1 MSRIRSLLF
10 LITIFISFAPPTW
23 ACNSY
28 QLNQIK
34 LDVEQKIQL
43 LSVRNY
49 NYDFLSQ
56 LQQDVLN
63 QKSFLENCFKTEN
76 ANLSHIKS
84 TLSTPNNMSSL
95 EKQNILVIQ
104 QNTEEHINLTKYSLN
119 QINQS
124 LIIIHDRLNYA
135 KDYTDYRNQ
144 FKSLLELLQ
153 EGNFIRPSFKSFGE
167 IFPVIYDSIVEKS
180 FTVLFHLLSILCISL
195 ITLYLTKKYT
205 KKQLNPIRK
214 SFYLHSRFTILML
227 FPFMGLFLTSHHGT
241 DTWLIQPAG
250 LIFLRWA
257 IIMCFIKISSMHYL
271 CLLSKNITIDK
282 FNLLSNLAQ
291 KIFYSLLFVGVFQFL
306 TINCFENGD
315 LIELTH
321 LLIVIPLFFCFYTYY
336 MIQMIIELTT
346 IEYFPSQ
353 TPLKLKT
360 YRYLGIAL
368 LIIYM
373 IIRQSTVYLGYQLF
387 STAQFTCSLI
397 IFIYFFRYL
406 HFIKTLKQNLNPDL
420 KQGWVKL
427 KSLFGV
433 KPNEN
438 LMEFNILIGLFNI
451 IFFYYLVIFNFY
463 VLTIP
468 EYYIFLLKNL
478 IHYPILLSTLDFS
491 PINTIKAILAFT
503 ITVLMGKFIACR
515 ITQNPKYAHDIDK
528 RLTIDIVIHYS
539 FYILATLISL
549 LFIGLS
555 AAHISVII
563 GSIGVGLGIGAQ
575 YIVHNMIS
583 GLIIITKKI
592 VHVGDFI
599 SIINLSKGNDI
610 TSGKIEKISILS
622 TEILDEDQLLINV
635 PNSYIL
641 ENCVINFTSS
651 ENVNTCYVNLKIKNI
666 HDYHKI
672 VTQIINLL
680 KSYPDVIQSFPYAP
694 SVKLLQSKTENNQ
707 EYRNINISFSVS
719 NLSEKQFIYSQIKN
733 KILEEL
739 KNELFS
745 VKENKKDADDD

>member
-1 MSRIRSLLF
+1 LH
-10 LITIFISFAPPTW
+10 
-23 ACNSY
+23 
-28 QLNQIK
+28 QIK
-34 LDVEQKIQL
+34 LDVEQKKQL

-167 IFPVIYDSIVEKS
+167 IFPVIYDSIVEKPIS
-180 FTVLFHLLSILCISL
+180 AILRIFSISCISL
-195 ITLYLTKKYT
+195 ICIYLIKKYS
-205 KKQLNPIRK
+205 KKQTNPIRK
-214 SFYLHSRFTILML
+214 SFYLHSRFTVLIL
-227 FPFMGLFLTSHHGT
+227 FPIMGIFFVAHHET
-241 DTWLIQPAG
+241 NSWLIQPAG

-257 IIMCFIKISSMHYL
+257 IIMCFIKISTTYYL
-271 CLLSKNITIDK
+271 CFLSNNITVDK
-282 FNLLSNLAQ
+282 FNLLSNITQ
-291 KIFYSLLFVGVFQFL
+291 KLIYILLFVGFFQFL
-306 TINCFENGD
+306 MLNCFNNGD
-315 LIELTH
+315 IIELAH
-321 LLIVIPLFFCFYTYY
+321 LVIVIPLFFCFYTYL
-336 MIQMIIELTT
+336 MLRLIIELTT
-346 IEYFPSQ
+346 VDYFPSQ
-353 TPLKLKT
+353 PPFNLKT
-360 YRYLGIAL
+360 YRYLGISFV
-368 LIIYM
+368 IIYM
-373 IIRQSTVYLGYQLF
+373 VVRQSMVYFGYQLF

-406 HFIKTLKQNLNPDL
+406 HFVKNLKQNLNPDL
-420 KQGWVKL
+420 KQGWIKL

-433 KPNEN
+433 KANEN
-438 LMEFNILIGLFNI
+438 LMEFNILIGMFNI
-451 IFFYYLVIFNFY
+451 IFFYYLVIFDLY

-515 ITQNPKYAHDIDK
+515 VTQNPQYAHDIDK

-539 FYILATLISL
+539 FYIMASLISL

-583 GLIIITKKI
+583 GLIIITKKM

-666 HDYHKI
+666 HDYHEM
-672 VTQIINLL
+672 VSQIINLL

-733 KILEEL
+733 KILKEL